1 MSTNTPTA
9 SKGDATRF
17 VVAIGAS
24 AGGLAAINDLLAEL
38 PDGLN
43 APIVIAAHSE
53 PASMLKEALQIHS
66 SLKIKTVE
74 DGEVLENGT
83 VYIVP
88 GAKHA
93 FFRNGTLT
101 LSTIV
106 QDSGFRPSIDAMFMT
121 LAAEYGERAIA
132 VVLSGLL
139 NDGMRGAQ
147 VIYDMG
153 GRTIVQDRRTPPIP
167 VCPKVSFEAIIP
179 TRSGRHRNW
188 VSGWLPK
195 SEQQIREIGKTRFPV
210 RSHRNPSSPT
220 ASSCAS
226 PPTRGRG
233 RPLSVTA
240 TATMISLA
248 RGASGMRIST
258 ASKCERT

>member
-1 MSTNTPTA
+1 VKPETGAYDSGMSTNTPTA

-153 GRTIVQDRRTPPIP
+153 GRTIVQDPDDAAY
-167 VCPKVSFEAIIP
+167 S
-179 TRSGRHRNW
+179 SM
-188 VSGWLPK
+188 PK
-195 SEQQIREIGKTRFPV
+195 SVIRSDHPDAIR
-210 RSHRNPSSPT
+210 T
-220 ASSCAS
+220 ASELGEWLVAQI
-226 PPTRGRG
+226 G
-233 RPLSVTA
+233 TA
-240 TATMISLA
+240 DQ
-248 RGASGMRIST
+248 RNR
-258 ASKCERT
+258 